1 MTSTCAGRPVRQY
14 LVQRNRLHLRSCF
27 SLLFFFLS
35 ILSYVYSKIVQ
46 SPERSSTTNIKY
58 LCYILNSIG
67 QFCFA
72 DSKYIVCVNLWC

>member
-1 MTSTCAGRPVRQY
+1 MPD
-14 LVQRNRLHLRSCF
+14 VQSANIWSNGIAYTFVVVFLYC
-27 SLLFFFLS
+27 FFFLS
-35 ILSYVYSKIVQ
+35 ILSFVYSKIVQ